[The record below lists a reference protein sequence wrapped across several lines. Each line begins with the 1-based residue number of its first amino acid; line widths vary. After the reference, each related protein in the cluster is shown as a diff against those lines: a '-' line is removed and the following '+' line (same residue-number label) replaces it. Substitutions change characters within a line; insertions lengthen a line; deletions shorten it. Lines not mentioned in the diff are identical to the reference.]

1 MIIWETMRGALIFLC
16 IVMIA
21 SNTIDSIQRR
31 VKLWQEKRRI
41 DDERI
46 TELAKEVIAGKWG
59 NGEERKRA
67 LRKAGHD
74 YEAVQNRVNEIML
87 QNFRKLEL
95 RKQQE
100 EEREAFNRADIGD
113 TFICDGSAYIKTSQ
127 NCGQTRDFKHFVS
140 FLTPNEM
147 RERAGLE
154 PKPEPERPGIEI
166 LLDEPAPFWSVDIG
180 GIFVYENASYIK
192 TGKNTAQMIGE
203 NQLEGFSLFDEVK
216 PVPLHRKNNQPETEI
231 KRFKDIKIGG
241 RFEHNGENFIK
252 VNTWRSRSETHTDLW
267 YEFPQTLK
275 VKAYK
280 EDK

>member
-46 TELAKEVIAGKWG
+46 TELAKEVIVGKWG

-100 EEREAFNRADIGD
+100 E
-113 TFICDGSAYIKTSQ
+113 
-127 NCGQTRDFKHFVS
+127 
-140 FLTPNEM
+140 
-147 RERAGLE
+147 
-154 PKPEPERPGIEI
+154 ERPGIEI

>member
-87 QNFRKLEL
+87 HEEFRNK
-95 RKQQE
+95 
-100 EEREAFNRADIGD
+100 I
-113 TFICDGSAYIKTSQ
+113 T
-127 NCGQTRDFKHFVS
+127 
-140 FLTPNEM
+140 
-147 RERAGLE
+147 
-154 PKPEPERPGIEI
+154 
-166 LLDEPAPFWSVDIG
+166 
-180 GIFVYENASYIK
+180 
-192 TGKNTAQMIGE
+192 TGKKALDR
-203 NQLEGFSLFDEVK
+203 LEELQ
-216 PVPLHRKNNQPETEI
+216 R
-231 KRFKDIKIGG
+231 
-241 RFEHNGENFIK
+241 
-252 VNTWRSRSETHTDLW
+252 
-267 YEFPQTLK
+267 YC
-275 VKAYK
+275 K
-280 EDK
+280 ELLR